1 MLSHDVVAVSSRC
14 VVPLRQAMEK
24 RKFIRAEFI
33 TRGKLS
39 VREEEYDLGVR
50 NISLKGALLVIP
62 GDHTVSSGTEA
73 VLSVPLS
80 GSMIVIQ
87 AEGVVVHVDG
97 DEVGVKFTR
106 IDAESMIHLRRLLEL
121 NTADPSKIEE
131 ELSFL
136 AD

>member
-1 MLSHDVVAVSSRC
+1 
-14 VVPLRQAMEK
+14 MEK
-24 RKFIRAEFI
+24 RKFIRADFV
-33 TRGKLS
+33 TLGKLS
-39 VREEEYDLGVR
+39 VREEEYDVGVR

-62 GDHTVSSGTEA
+62 DERTVPFGSEA
-73 VLSVPLS
+73 VLAVPLS

-87 AEGVVVHVDG
+87 AEGAIVHVEG
-97 DEVGVKFTR
+97 NEVGIKFSR

-121 NTADPSKIEE
+121 NTADPSKIKE